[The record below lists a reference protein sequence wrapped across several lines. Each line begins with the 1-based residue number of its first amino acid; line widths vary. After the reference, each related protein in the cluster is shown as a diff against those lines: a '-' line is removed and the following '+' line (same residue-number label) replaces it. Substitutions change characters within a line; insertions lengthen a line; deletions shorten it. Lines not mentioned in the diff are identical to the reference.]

1 MLITEKFIKVKIN
14 NSIWSLTLHR
24 IIINVTKRNLVYKI
38 RLINFL
44 TILFEYYVIPILF
57 LNIFQYINNNFVY
70 DSTRNDPSNDCS
82 PGEEDIF
89 QGIRFIRCSIGH
101 HSIPFTVSSNR
112 IYIRIASLSP
122 GLVLPSSFHFLPVP
136 IAFFHSGVGDNPTKR
151 G

>member
-57 LNIFQYINNNFVY
+57 FNTLIIILFMTAHTTIHQTIVRREKKTFFKGSVL
-70 DSTRNDPSNDCS
+70 S
-82 PGEEDIF
+82 
-89 QGIRFIRCSIGH
+89 GH
-101 HSIPFTVSSNR
+101 HFIPFTVSSNR